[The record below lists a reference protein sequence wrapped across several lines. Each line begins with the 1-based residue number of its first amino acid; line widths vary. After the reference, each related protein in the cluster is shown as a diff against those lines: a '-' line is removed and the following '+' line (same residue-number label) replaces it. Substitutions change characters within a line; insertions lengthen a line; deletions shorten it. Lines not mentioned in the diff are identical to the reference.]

1 MIVRAI
7 KKLELNFYYS
17 SNRSQF
23 IFKTRCTNKLI
34 KHNILI
40 ISVIGGCDCK
50 LLTLRK
56 CCGQNLIKIK
66 FPNTTLLLKIFFWCA
81 PFGYLYFPY
90 FLYVIASIAYNH
102 PVYGG
107 GVWAHDLLIMS
118 PLPLPLDHGSCLKYN
133 LTFKVGVNCM

>member
-1 MIVRAI
+1 MNNISEIDCRSAI
-7 KKLELNFYYS
+7 KKFELNFYYS
-17 SNRSQF
+17 SNRSQL

-66 FPNTTLLLKIFFWCA
+66 FPNTTLLLNFFLFGLTHLATFIFIIFM
-81 PFGYLYFPY
+81 
-90 FLYVIASIAYNH
+90 YVIASNAYIH
-102 PVYGG
+102 PVYSA
-107 GVWAHDLLIMS
+107 GV
-118 PLPLPLDHGSCLKYN
+118 
-133 LTFKVGVNCM
+133 